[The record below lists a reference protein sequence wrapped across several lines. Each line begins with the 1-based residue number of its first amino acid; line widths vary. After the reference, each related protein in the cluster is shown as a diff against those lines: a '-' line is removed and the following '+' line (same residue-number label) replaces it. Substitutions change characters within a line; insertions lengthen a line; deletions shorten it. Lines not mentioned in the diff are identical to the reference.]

1 MSSGSPRERR
11 RLAWCQRRTEAPA
24 RRKGAP
30 TRRPR
35 ALASRIPTVGS
46 YSLYEFISMP
56 YHCNKGFLG
65 VTPLKLQCGTCRSFS
80 CDAGP
85 LLKAGDRLL
94 KAKRS
99 EKVPPGASR
108 RHPHPAAASACNAN
122 LFASS
127 SLSTH
132 THTHTQQTP
141 RARAAA
147 AVVQRTIKWVAARA
161 QPRHLLRRS
170 RLLVQLASVRF

>member
-85 LLKAGDRLL
+85 LLKAGDRLRQNVRKKHTTVAPLNTYTFL
-94 KAKRS
+94 KKYRQAPADATRTLQQQA
-99 EKVPPGASR
+99 PATQTYSR
-108 RHPHPAAASACNAN
+108 AVACP
-122 LFASS
+122 
-127 SLSTH
+127 H
-132 THTHTQQTP
+132 THTHTRN
-141 RARAAA
+141 RADPFATNTASARRGSCS
-147 AVVQRTIKWVAARA
+147 VQ
-161 QPRHLLRRS
+161 
-170 RLLVQLASVRF
+170 